1 MIAAESRVVKVLISH
16 QKALENMDIDSERNI
31 NCYLQFSLVVYLVID
46 ANGRGLIFLGCLLL
60 IGREAGCHILV
71 CRHSFK
77 MNFLRLTNFGII
89 CYIPCLQYS
98 TLKS

>member
-46 ANGRGLIFLGCLLL
+46 ANGRGLIF
-60 IGREAGCHILV
+60 
-71 CRHSFK
+71 
-77 MNFLRLTNFGII
+77 FGVSTS
-89 CYIPCLQYS
+89 YRKGSRIPYFSLQ
-98 TLKS
+98 TQF

>member
-46 ANGRGLIFLGCLLL
+46 ANGRGLIF
-60 IGREAGCHILV
+60 
-71 CRHSFK
+71 
-77 MNFLRLTNFGII
+77 FGVSTP
-89 CYIPCLQYS
+89 YGKGSRMPYFSLQTQFQNEFS
-98 TLKS
+98 PLN